1 MNYNDP
7 LIITVGQLNRYVKSL
22 LDADEN
28 LYNLYLVGEISNFTD
43 HYKSG
48 HFYFSLKD
56 EDAQIKAVMFRNNAS
71 RVRFHVENGMRV
83 IVRGRVSMYE
93 AAGQYQIFVD
103 DMQPDGVGALN
114 LAFEQLKEKLQKEGL
129 FDAAHDSENAEARR
143 GDNFRDRRRRAG
155 YSQYSRPSFSARRS
169 GFSTG
174 ARARRG
180 RARTA
185 DCRHTGI

>member
-1 MNYNDP
+1 MNYNAP

-71 RVRFHVENGMRV
+71 RVRFRVENGMRV

-103 DMQPDGVGALN
+103 Q
-114 LAFEQLKEKLQKEGL
+114 
-129 FDAAHDSENAEARR
+129 
-143 GDNFRDRRRRAG
+143 
-155 YSQYSRPSFSARRS
+155 SR
-169 GFSTG
+169 
-174 ARARRG
+174 
-180 RARTA
+180 
-185 DCRHTGI
+185 